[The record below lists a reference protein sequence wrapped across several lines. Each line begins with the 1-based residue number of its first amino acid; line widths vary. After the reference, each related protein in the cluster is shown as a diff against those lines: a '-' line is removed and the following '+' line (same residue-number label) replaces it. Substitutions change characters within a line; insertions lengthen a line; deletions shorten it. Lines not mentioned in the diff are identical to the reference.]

1 MRGSL
6 QIRGSAQLIRIV
18 PLEFVRC
25 RSSNLGSSGMSRS
38 LLLAWL
44 IIASAPLRAAPPPA
58 TAPVATPVPAAAPAA
73 AQAGNPIPQPPAVDA
88 RAYILL
94 DHDSGRVLA
103 ESHADDRMEPAS
115 LTKLMTSYAV
125 FAALKEGRL
134 KLADTVTISEHAWK
148 AEGSRTFVQV
158 GTQIPAEV
166 LIKGM
171 LVQSGNDAT
180 IALAEKVG
188 GTESAFAQI
197 MNTYA
202 KRLGMKSTN
211 FENSDGLPSPNHY
224 TTARDMATLSR
235 AVVRDFPDYYQWYG
249 LREFT
254 WNNITQHNRNGLLLR
269 DPTVD
274 GIKTGHTDTA
284 GYCLI
289 TSAKRDGMRLTSVVL
304 GSPSIKAREDASA
317 ALLNYGYTFY
327 ETGKVKR
334 RGELILQPPVYK
346 GVAASIAA
354 GSPADLYVTVGRG
367 QLANLHTVATVKE
380 PLIAPLA
387 AGATIGE
394 FTVTAPG
401 GDVVIRSPLVALGS
415 DPLGGLWTRMID
427 SIALWF
433 K

>member
-1 MRGSL
+1 MAS
-6 QIRGSAQLIRIV
+6 SAAL
-18 PLEFVRC
+18 
-25 RSSNLGSSGMSRS
+25 
-38 LLLAWL
+38 
-44 IIASAPLRAAPPPA
+44 AAPTPA
-58 TAPVATPVPAAAPAA
+58 PQPAQPQAAA
-73 AQAGNPIPQPPAVDA
+73 AQAGAGAPLGSPIPQPPAVDA
-88 RAYILL
+88 RAYLL
-94 DHDSGRVLA
+94 IDHDSGRVLA
-103 ESHADDRMEPAS
+103 ESHADERMEPAS

-134 KLADTVTISEHAWK
+134 KLTDMVTISEHAWK

-188 GTESAFAQI
+188 GTEPAFAQI

-224 TTARDMATLSR
+224 TTARDLAILSR
-235 AVVRDFPDYYQWYG
+235 AVVRDFPQYYAWYG

-274 GIKTGHTDTA
+274 GIKTGHTDAA

-289 TSAKRDGMRLTSVVL
+289 TSAKRGGMRLTSIVL
-304 GSPSIKAREDASA
+304 GSPSIKAREDASS
-317 ALLNYGYTFY
+317 ALLNYGYTFF
-327 ETGKVKR
+327 ETGKVKA
-334 RGELILQPPVYK
+334 RGELIVKPHVYK
-346 GVAASIAA
+346 GEAAEVGA

-367 QLANLHTVATVKE
+367 QLATLKTSATVKQ
-380 PLIAPLA
+380 PLIAPIALGQA
-387 AGATIGE
+387 IGE
-394 FTVTAPG
+394 FTVTAAN
-401 GDVVIRSPLVALGS
+401 GDVVVRSPLVALTA
-415 DPLGGLWTRMID
+415 DPAGGIWTRMVD
-427 SIALWF
+427 SVQLWF

>member
-1 MRGSL
+1 
-6 QIRGSAQLIRIV
+6 
-18 PLEFVRC
+18 
-25 RSSNLGSSGMSRS
+25 MSRS
-38 LLLAWL
+38 FILAWL
-44 IIASAPLRAAPPPA
+44 IVAAAAQPASAAPAPA
-58 TAPVATPVPAAAPAA
+58 PAPAA
-73 AQAGNPIPQPPAVDA
+73 AAPTAAAPAGNPIPQPPAVEA

-103 ESHADDRMEPAS
+103 EAHADERMEPAS

-125 FAALKEGRL
+125 FAALKDGRL
-134 KLADTVTISEHAWK
+134 KLTDMVTISEHAWR

-202 KRLGMKSTN
+202 KRLGLKATN

-235 AVVRDFPDYYQWYG
+235 AIVRDFPQYYPWYG

-274 GIKTGHTDTA
+274 GIKTGHTDSA

-289 TSAKRDGMRLTSVVL
+289 TSAKRGGMRLTSVVL

-317 ALLNYGYTFY
+317 ALLNYGYTFF
-327 ETGKVKR
+327 ETGKVKS
-334 RGELILQPPVYK
+334 RGELILAPHVYK
-346 GVAASIAA
+346 GAAASVAA
-354 GSPADLYVTVGRG
+354 GSPAELFVTVPRG
-367 QLANLHTVATVKE
+367 QLALLHTSASVKQ
-380 PLIAPLA
+380 PLIAPIA
-387 AGATIGE
+387 AGAVLGE

-401 GDVVIRSPLVALGS
+401 GEVVIRAPLVALAA
-415 DPLGGLWTRMID
+415 DPAGGLWTRMTD
-427 SIALWF
+427 SIQLWF